1 MILIENML
9 AATDPMQHV
18 IPHTLFHVGPL
29 AFTNHMLMLLVSAI
43 LLAVGF
49 PLMARNYPMVPS
61 GVRNLVESMMV
72 FIRNEVARPSLH
84 EHTDRFMPFIWTVF
98 FFILVNNVIGLVPL
112 DPLSV
117 LIFGRGHIAGTAT
130 AGISVTAGLALASFF
145 VIHMAGMRVQI
156 GHQRHKGR
164 SGGAAI
170 FVGIAMYFH
179 GLVPAIPGVLG
190 ICLFPFLLV
199 LELLGA
205 LVKPFALCI
214 RLFANMLAGH
224 VVLASLL
231 ILAPAIHNIA
241 DLGLSVPVILG
252 CAALSCLELF
262 VAFLQAYI
270 FTFLTCMFIGAA
282 VSPQH

>member
-18 IPHTLFHVGPL
+18 IPHTLFHVGPM
-29 AFTNHMLMLLVSAI
+29 AFTNHMLMLLVAAA

-61 GVRNLVESMMV
+61 GVRNLVESLMV
-72 FIRNEVARPSLH
+72 FIRNEVAKPSLH

-98 FFILVNNVIGLVPL
+98 FFILVNNLLGLVPL

-117 LIFGRGHIAGTAT
+117 LILGRGHIVGPAT
-130 AGISVTAGLALASFF
+130 AGMSVTAGLALVSFF
-145 VIHMAGMRVQI
+145 VIHVAGIREQI
-156 GHQRHKGR
+156 AHQRHHGR
-164 SGGAAI
+164 SGGSA
-170 FVGIAMYFH
+170 VLMGIVMYFH
-179 GLVPAIPGVLG
+179 GLVPAIPGILG
-190 ICLFPFLLV
+190 VILFVPFLG

-205 LVKPFALCI
+205 AVKPFALCI

-231 ILAPAIHNIA
+231 VLAPAIHNIA
-241 DLGLSVPVILG
+241 DLGLSVPVVLG

>member
-1 MILIENML
+1 MMSIVTML
-9 AATDPMQHV
+9 GSADPMQHV
-18 IPHTLFHVGPL
+18 IPHTLFHVGPI
-29 AFTNHMLMLLVSAI
+29 AFTNHMLMLAVSAI

-61 GVRNLVESMMV
+61 GVRNLVESLMV
-72 FIRNEVARPSLH
+72 FIRNEVAKPSLH
-84 EHTDRFMPFIWTVF
+84 EHTDKFMPFIWTVF
-98 FFILVNNVIGLVPL
+98 FFILVNNLLGLVPL
-112 DPLSV
+112 DPLTV
-117 LIFGRGHIAGTAT
+117 IILGRGHIAGTAT
-130 AGISVTAGLALASFF
+130 AGISITAGLALASFF

-156 GHQRHKGR
+156 AHQRHKGR
-164 SGGAAI
+164 SGGAAV

-179 GLVPAIPGVLG
+179 GLVPPIPGVLG
-190 ICLFPFLLV
+190 VLMFVPLLG
-199 LELLGA
+199 LELVGA

-241 DLGLSVPVILG
+241 DLGISVPVVLG
-252 CAALSCLELF
+252 CAALSGLELF

-282 VSPQH
+282 VSPEH

>member
-29 AFTNHMLMLLVSAI
+29 AFTNHMLMLLVAAA

-72 FIRNEVARPSLH
+72 FIRNEVAKPSLH

-98 FFILVNNVIGLVPL
+98 FFILVNNLLGLVPL

-117 LIFGRGHIAGTAT
+117 LILGRGHIVGPAT
-130 AGISVTAGLALASFF
+130 AGMSVTAGLALVSFF
-145 VIHMAGMRVQI
+145 VIHVAGIRVQI
-156 GHQRHKGR
+156 AHQRHDGR
-164 SGGAAI
+164 SGGSA
-170 FVGIAMYFH
+170 VGMGIVMYFH
-179 GLVPAIPGVLG
+179 GLVPAIPGILG
-190 ICLFPFLLV
+190 VILFVPFLG

-205 LVKPFALCI
+205 AVKPFALCI

-231 ILAPAIHNIA
+231 VLAPAIGHIA
-241 DLGLSVPVILG
+241 DLGLSVPVVLG